1 MSIKA
6 GQFIK
11 LYKIRPDL
19 KICWFAITRAGQKFA
34 AQKIFLMFIPEKKI
48 FNHEYIINYD

>member
-34 AQKIFLMFIPEKKI
+34 AQKIFLMFIPEKKF
-48 FNHEYIINYD
+48 FNHEYIINKH